1 MNLHPPSDSV
11 LSRTERIFVPEQHD
25 WVVPDFRFHDGQTLP
40 GLRLHYAT
48 LGNPAGEPVLVLHGT
63 LQSGAAMLGPQFG
76 GELFGP
82 GQPLDARRYFLI
94 VPDAIGT
101 GRSSKPSD
109 GLRARF
115 PRYDYEDMVRAQHQ
129 LITERLGIARL
140 RLVIGNSM
148 GGMHAWMW
156 AQRYPDMLDIA
167 VPMASLP
174 TPMSGRN
181 WMLRRMLCE
190 SIRQDPAWQG
200 GDYTAQPPSLRL
212 ATTFFALATNGGD
225 LALHHQAP
233 TRQQADAV
241 VDARLAA
248 PLAADANDTLYQW
261 EASADYDASQGLESI
276 RAAVLAIQSD
286 DDERYPAALGL
297 LEAAIARVPR
307 GRVLRIPA
315 SATTAGHSTTGQ
327 ARLWKQA
334 LARLLEETPYQ
345 P

>member
-1 MNLHPPSDSV
+1 MQKAL
-11 LSRTERIFVPEQHD
+11 EAIIFMIHTLEQHD
-25 WVVPDFRFHDGQTLP
+25 WIIPDFRFDDGQTLP
-40 GLRLHYAT
+40 ELRLHYAT
-48 LGNPAGEPVLVLHGT
+48 LGNPDGEPVLLLHGT
-63 LQSGAAMLGPQFG
+63 LQSGAAIFSPQFG

-82 GQPLDARRYFLI
+82 GQPLDASRYFLI
-94 VPDAIGT
+94 APDAIGT

-109 GLRARF
+109 GLRTRF
-115 PRYDYEDMVRAQHQ
+115 PRYNYGDMVRAQHR
-129 LITERLGIARL
+129 LVTERLGLGHL

-156 AQRYPDMLDIA
+156 AQRHPGMLDIA

-174 TPMSGRN
+174 TPLSGRN

-190 SIRQDPAWQG
+190 SVRQDPAWHG
-200 GDYTAQPPSLRL
+200 GDYAAQPPSLRL
-212 ATTFFALATNGGD
+212 ASTFFALATNGGD

-233 TRQQADAV
+233 TRQQADAI
-241 VDARLAA
+241 VDTRLAA

-261 EASADYDASQGLESI
+261 EASGDYDASQGLESI
-276 RAAVLAIQSD
+276 RATVLAIMSD

-297 LEAAIARVPR
+297 LEQAIARVPH

-315 SATTAGHSTTGQ
+315 SIDTCGHATTGQ
-327 ARLWKQA
+327 ARFWKHE
-334 LARLLEETPYQ
+334 LAQLLGQ